1 MDGQASDKAT
11 DKTRD
16 GEGRDKQP
24 STKYVQKREQIL
36 QRAAEQFNLLGVRG
50 ATLDTVAQSVGLNLT
65 SIRHYFLKKDDLVA
79 ECYLR
84 SIAIHTERLKLS
96 LDAGP
101 PEARVRDMIRRYF
114 DFRRRIREGSAPEV
128 IIFGDLRSLAG
139 NHADQV
145 WPNYVEMF
153 RLVRAIVADKDEI
166 EGERKRVNA
175 RAHMLVSQLMRS
187 VFWLPNYEVD
197 ELGRVEERLTDILLN
212 GLAAPGFDIRLRAT
226 PLDEDMQAE
235 RISRDSFLRVATS
248 LINEQGYR
256 GASVERIAARLNVT
270 KGSFYH
276 HLDAKVDL
284 VVECFNRNYEIL
296 RHAQRTAL
304 ASEDRG
310 LAQAAAAASS
320 LIHRQQT
327 EAGPLLRNSA
337 LMTVNPETRTKML
350 AQMDRIVGR
359 FIDMVADG
367 VIDGSARP
375 CDARIAGQM
384 LMAQI
389 NSAAE
394 LRNWVPDLTPDA
406 SLDLYARLLFKGL
419 LS

>member
-1 MDGQASDKAT
+1 MDGQMDGRASD
-11 DKTRD
+11 RD
-16 GEGRDKQP
+16 GRDKQP
-24 STKYVQKREQIL
+24 SAKYVQKREQIL

-50 ATLDTVAQSVGLNLT
+50 ATLETVAQSVGLNLT

-84 SIAIHTERLKLS
+84 SISLHCERLKLS
-96 LDAGP
+96 LAAGP
-101 PEARVRDMIRRYF
+101 PEARVRDMIHRYF

-128 IIFGDLRSLAG
+128 MIFGDLRSLAG
-139 NHADQV
+139 GHADQV
-145 WPNYVEMF
+145 WPHYVEMF
-153 RLVRAIVADKDEI
+153 RVVRSIVAEKAEI
-166 EGERKRVNA
+166 ENDRKRVNA
-175 RAHMLVSQLMRS
+175 RAHMLISQLMRS
-187 VFWLPNYEVD
+187 VFWLPNYGVE
-197 ELGRVEERLTDILLN
+197 ELERVEQRLADILIN
-212 GLAAPGFDIRLRAT
+212 GLAAPGFDVRPRAT
-226 PLDEDMQAE
+226 PLDEDMPAD

-284 VVECFNRNYEIL
+284 VVECFNRNYEL
-296 RHAQRTAL
+296 LQKAQRSAL
-304 ASEDRG
+304 ASEDKG
-310 LAQAAAAASS
+310 LAQAVASSSS

-337 LMTVNPETRTKML
+337 LMSVNPETRTKML

-359 FIDMVADG
+359 FIDMIADG
-367 VIDGSARP
+367 IVDGSARP

-394 LRNWVPDLTPDA
+394 LRSWVPDLTPDA
-406 SLDLYARLLFKGL
+406 SLDLYARLIFKGL